1 MKSKEKI
8 VGLWVAM
15 LVLLATHPAFA
26 TGGGSGMPW
35 ESPISKVLNSFTGP
49 VARAGGILAIVAT
62 GLGLAFSEGGGFM
75 RKVVGVV
82 FGLAITFSATTF
94 ISQFLGYTG
103 GVRF

>member
-8 VGLWVAM
+8 VGL
-15 LVLLATHPAFA
+15 LVPLFIFLATHPAFA
-26 TGGGSGMPW
+26 TGGASGMPW
-35 ESPISKVLNSFTGP
+35 ESPLSRILSSITGP
-49 VARAGGILAIVAT
+49 VAKAGGILAIVAA

-94 ISQFLGYTG
+94 ISDFLGYTG